1 MTEVAPSPSAS
12 PAPSSAPVVASPA
25 PVSLAATTTSPASP
39 TPTPTP
45 TPASTP
51 AAQTSER
58 PAYIPEAYWDAT
70 AGKVKDAEFA
80 AHFNELQTRVAADE
94 SRRLTLPA
102 KPEDYKIELP
112 KDFTL
117 PQGVE
122 FKIDADN
129 PLWAQGQ
136 QWAQK
141 NGLTQE
147 AFQEAIALVA
157 GDRVGTA
164 AQIDQARKAEIGK
177 LGANGQA
184 RVTAIQTWAQGLLG
198 QDPGARF
205 VSRLFTAA
213 DVQMAESLIAKF
225 TGSGTFKSGGREP
238 PEAPGKLSDADYNK
252 LSMPDRL
259 DYARRMTAAAQG
271 KKVA

>member
-1 MTEVAPSPSAS
+1 
-12 PAPSSAPVVASPA
+12 
-25 PVSLAATTTSPASP
+25 
-39 TPTPTP
+39 
-45 TPASTP
+45 
-51 AAQTSER
+51 
-58 PAYIPEAYWDAT
+58 
-70 AGKVKDAEFA
+70 
-80 AHFNELQTRVAADE
+80 LQTRVAADE

-164 AQIDQARKAEIGK
+164 VQIDQARKAEIGK

-198 QDPGARF
+198 QEPGARF

-238 PEAPGKLSDADYNK
+238 PEAPGKLSEEAYGK
-252 LSMPDRL
+252 LSLPERL
-259 DYARRMTAAAQG
+259 DYARAQTAAKLG